1 MTLASL
7 LSSASFLL
15 LLGCGGATDGPTRG
29 DVCTEIVAPLCDKLA
44 EPSCSPAGNSS
55 FIATA
60 CFQMYMDECCGMNC
74 DKTSTAQ
81 PEQIHRCSEKIDL
94 LDCAQIQAAGF
105 PAYCGTVILQKSG

>member
-1 MTLASL
+1 
-7 LSSASFLL
+7 
-15 LLGCGGATDGPTRG
+15 
-29 DVCTEIVAPLCDKLA
+29 
-44 EPSCSPAGNSS
+44 
-55 FIATA
+55 
-60 CFQMYMDECCGMNC
+60 MYMDECCGMNC